1 MGVILD
7 TSLIIAAERGA
18 LRFEDLL
25 RSLGDAPV
33 GVAAITAAELVHGC
47 HRAVDPG
54 VRARRTA
61 FVEALLDLVPV
72 IPFGLAAARQHAHL
86 WATLS
91 EAGRVIGP
99 HDMLIAATALARGD
113 ELGTLNE
120 GEFGRVPGL
129 RLVPLETFR

>member
-1 MGVILD
+1 MGVVLD

-25 RSLGDAPV
+25 RSLGDVPV
-33 GVAAITAAELVHGC
+33 GVAAITASELLHGC
-47 HRAVDPG
+47 HRAADPG
-54 VRARRTA
+54 MRARRTA

>member
-113 ELGTLNE
+113 ALGTLNE

-129 RLVPLETFR
+129 RLLPLETFR